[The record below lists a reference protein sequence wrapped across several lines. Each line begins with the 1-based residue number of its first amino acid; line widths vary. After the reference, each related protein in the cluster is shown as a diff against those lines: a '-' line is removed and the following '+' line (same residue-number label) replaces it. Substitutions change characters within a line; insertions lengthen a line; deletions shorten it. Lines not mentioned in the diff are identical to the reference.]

1 MSASVKHSIASVEWY
16 TPPDVVELCRAALGG
31 FIELDPASCDAA
43 QTIVQARRYCTIEKP
58 CEDWDAATIFCNPPN
73 PPMPW
78 WAHCEHARTIY
89 GSRVAFVCY
98 SLEQLS
104 QIARLGY
111 PRGAVVCIPPKR
123 LRYYATARDLA
134 AKARSAAFRASDTK
148 RNAALVARVE
158 RLEALPPDSL
168 HPGDAPPHASAI
180 VLLGGDSGPLVRAGW
195 AVMAVQ
201 S

>member
-1 MSASVKHSIASVEWY
+1 MSASVKHSMRSVEWY

-43 QTIVQARRYCTIEKP
+43 QAIVQAQGYSTIEKP
-58 CEDWDAATIFCNPPN
+58 CEDWDAVTIFCNPPS

-78 WAHCEHARTIY
+78 WAQCESARNLY

-134 AKARSAAFRASDTK
+134 AKAREAAGRAILSLRADALLAK
-148 RNAALVARVE
+148 AAKF
-158 RLEALPPDSL
+158 EAEPPDSL